1 MRFETSFAG
10 AICVGLTYAIS
21 TQDQASFGNLATS
34 FETRDSG
41 LVGLQSEVPPP
52 PAPEPVTVTELPL
65 PPVTADTGVGGCTEE
80 INPRRTGCIGKSTG
94 LQSGDFLP
102 DDLHV
107 VAAVNFTGAPGA
119 PDPASI
125 YTGLQLIIVK
135 VDNTTF
141 PNGDAWKCI
150 TCGVPEENA
159 VGRSDLLDY
168 PQSFRDNK
176 RLLAGPNIIE
186 CEADLTS
193 EECTPDKIH
202 VYPIR
207 WNTSADGS
215 GVGGSIRELRIHPD
229 DKHLG
234 WSSFTVRSGKVDQY
248 GYVGRLEFN
257 PAPSAG
263 EPLAPRYDLANVN
276 VLFNVDEP
284 QPIEIDPEDSTQL
297 RINPDAIVVGELRG
311 FSGTGKEVTFI
322 GYPIESSNIDVMA
335 ADFTTGKVRRLTA
348 HPEYTDPVDISPDDK
363 WTVAMDTRGTGRQ
376 MFMAGLRGIPPLTDL
391 VSSSA
396 TSSTRNNGQ
405 RRFFQPW
412 LIDGF
417 GDRGSYF
424 GQKLNAEGDGVPGGG
439 AINDPEWNGR
449 ADPRWSNDGTR
460 VVFWQALT
468 TSPDCGGTNPLP
480 CYGSTAPGGRTER
493 MILAHLTS
501 RKPQSRAPV
510 ECLPNNIPWAT
521 SYVPGDPPPAR
532 PLPLNGTFTLKGKA
546 GGWANI
552 TITPKSDGTLP
563 ESVAVEYHDFSDD
576 GINVLVGTEKVTARN
591 PTPTLEQ
598 VDWFSDLIQTG
609 PNNGTK
615 KTSPDGFHLSIDIMT
630 NIFDANGTLTTTIN
644 GEEWHQ
650 PANGT

>member
-1 MRFETSFAG
+1 MRFESFFAG
-10 AICVGLTYAIS
+10 AICVGLTYAIPP
-21 TQDQASFGNLATS
+21 QDQARFVNLVSSFQTS
-34 FETRDSG
+34 DSG
-41 LVGLQSEVPPP
+41 LVGRQSEVPPP

-65 PPVTADTGVGGCTEE
+65 PPVTADTGVGGCTDE

-107 VAAVNFTGAPGA
+107 VAAVNFTGAPAA

-141 PNGDAWKCI
+141 PSGDAWKCI

-168 PQSFRDNK
+168 PQSLSDNK

-257 PAPSAG
+257 PAPSTG
-263 EPLAPRYDLANVN
+263 EPLAPRYDLTNVN
-276 VLFNVDEP
+276 VLFNVNEP

-348 HPEYTDPVDISPDDK
+348 HPEYTDPVDVSPDDK

-460 VVFWQALT
+460 VVYWQALP

-480 CYGSTAPGGRTER
+480 CYESTAPGGRTER
-493 MILAHLTS
+493 MMLAHLTS
-501 RKPQSRAPV
+501 RKSQSRSPV
-510 ECLPNNIPWAT
+510 ECLPDIISWAT
-521 SYVPGDPPPAR
+521 PYAPGDPPPAR
-532 PLPLNGTFTLKGKA
+532 QLPLNGTFTLKGKV

-576 GINVLVGTEKVTARN
+576 GVNVLVGTEKVTARN

-598 VDWFSDLIQTG
+598 VDWSSDLVQTG

-615 KTSPDGFHLSIDIMT
+615 KTSPDGFHLLIDIMT
-630 NIFDANGTLTTTIN
+630 NIFDANGTLTTTVN